1 MSKHELVWS
10 RCRSCKRNTK
20 HEVLGVKS
28 RETDPEFYHS
38 ETKYY
43 LIECNGCE
51 TISFRQE
58 EHDYESIM
66 QVGPDD
72 YEHDISVEIFPHYI
86 AGHSPIESIYYI
98 PKIVESIYKES
109 LIAIQEGAYTLA
121 GLGLRATIEAICNE
135 RKITGRNLQ
144 IRINNMHR
152 NGIASKAD
160 VDRLHAIRFMGND
173 AAHEIKKANKTSV
186 HVALKIVEHILIS
199 IYVFEEEVNKHLEKP
214 ISSAADAIPILKV
227 NLKSIEDNSSFTFAK
242 WLGSSK
248 RRILEK
254 IDEIEAELI
263 ELVRNEEFKEV
274 VLVEAESD
282 EQAQAQA
289 SQWYKKIELPDS
301 EKDEEDDFDI
311 PF

>member
-1 MSKHELVWS
+1 MSKNEFVWS
-10 RCRSCKRNTK
+10 RCRSCKRSTK
-20 HEVLGVKS
+20 HEVLGLKS
-28 RETDPEFYHS
+28 KETDPDFYHS

-43 LIECNGCE
+43 LIECKGCE

-58 EHDYESIM
+58 EHDYESIV

-72 YEHDISVEIFPHYI
+72 YEHDVSVEIFPHFI
-86 AGHSPIESIYYI
+86 AGHNPIESIYYV
-98 PKIVESIYKES
+98 PRIVESIYKES

-135 RKITGRNLQ
+135 RNITGRNLQ
-144 IRINNMHR
+144 VRINNMHR

-186 HVALKIVEHILIS
+186 LVALKIVEHILIS

-214 ISSAADAIPILKV
+214 ISSAKDAIPTLKL
-227 NLKSIEDNSSFTFAK
+227 NLNNIEDNSSFTFSK

-254 IDEIEAELI
+254 IDEIEADLI
-263 ELVRNEEFKEV
+263 ELVRNQEFENV
-274 VLVEAESD
+274 ILVEGENVD
-282 EQAQAQA
+282 GEQPT
-289 SQWYKKIELPDS
+289 QWYKKIELPDS
-301 EKDEEDDFDI
+301 EKDEDDEDFDI